1 YEACPHLH
9 RNIQQIKNL
18 GMKAGI
24 AVNPHTPVQL
34 LQDILEYT
42 DIICMMSVN
51 PGFGGQE
58 FIPHTLTKIQLLRQ
72 RIDQLKLNT
81 VIEVDGGITLQNA
94 KAVVEAGAH
103 GLIAGTTI
111 FDAPDPKDVI
121 QRLKN
126 V

>member
-1 YEACPHLH
+1 
-9 RNIQQIKNL
+9 
-18 GMKAGI
+18 MKAGVAI
-24 AVNPHTPVQL
+24 NPHTPVQL

-42 DIICMMSVN
+42 DIVCMMSVN

-94 KAVVEAGAH
+94 KAVIEAGAH
-103 GLIAGTTI
+103 GLVAGTTI
-111 FDAPDPKDVI
+111 FNAPDPKGVI
-121 QRLKN
+121 QRLKHI
-126 V
+126 